1 MKPLAAFVMLI
12 LSALAYADQC
22 LIPNTGYTPA
32 PCEISAGTGGGAW
45 GQLSI
50 ELQGKQLG
58 LFQHIGGTVLYDKAA
73 KSVNL
78 NSRLLE
84 TEEYWI
90 DELRQPTEDE
100 TKAAWTCYKQTNGV
114 LSVCLPVGY

>member
-1 MKPLAAFVMLI
+1 MKPLAAFVMLS
-12 LSALAYADQC
+12 LPFLAYADQC

-32 PCEISAGTGGGAW
+32 PCKVISGTGGGTW

-78 NSRLLE
+78 NSRLLQ
-84 TEEYWI
+84 TDEYWI

-114 LSVCLPVGY
+114 LSVCLRRGY

>member
-1 MKPLAAFVMLI
+1 MKPLAAFVMLS
-12 LSALAYADQC
+12 LPFLAYADQC

-32 PCEISAGTGGGAW
+32 PCKVISGKGDVAW

-100 TKAAWTCYKQTNGV
+100 AKAAWTCYKQTNGV
-114 LSVCLPVGY
+114 LLVCLRRGH

>member
-1 MKPLAAFVMLI
+1 MKFYALTLLAFPIIAQ
-12 LSALAYADQC
+12 ADQC

-32 PCEISAGTGGGAW
+32 PCVITADNGGVAW
-45 GQLSI
+45 GQLTI
-50 ELQGKQLG
+50 EMQGKQLA

-84 TEEYWI
+84 TDEYWI
-90 DELRQPTEDE
+90 DELKRPTEDE
-100 TKAAWTCYKQTNGV
+100 TKAAWDCYKQTNGA
-114 LSVCLPVGY
+114 LSVCLRRGY